1 MVAGQVS
8 SAGSGGEASYTPG
21 SGPGAQGAVWFPCVF
36 PTPPPLT
43 LGQPRTHPRFPC
55 HGPRAR
61 AACHGT
67 GRAPASPR
75 RSSWS
80 SLGPWWAPSWAGSRG
95 AGCEPPDTSDWR
107 QGLPP
112 AFAGCGSASERGP
125 WPGLGPAA
133 RLVPAGHR
141 GLFWKNRWLQW
152 LLKIATR
159 GFHWLT
165 PQGAGWNLVS
175 DPVGFLNASAQ
186 GSVMMSK
193 EPDVRISVP
202 RIRLWARGC
211 GGQERGVLSGRCSA
225 GAPRRSRGKRACA
238 RGSPRTR
245 RLWGRGAVSAGGWRP
260 LPTPSAAPRPGGQ
273 RAWLRLLPS
282 GPKLESSLGGTRGVC
297 GDS

>member
-1 MVAGQVS
+1 MS
-8 SAGSGGEASYTPG
+8 
-21 SGPGAQGAVWFPCVF
+21 
-36 PTPPPLT
+36 PLI
-43 LGQPRTHPRFPC
+43 LQ
-55 HGPRAR
+55 
-61 AACHGT
+61 T
-67 GRAPASPR
+67 GR
-75 RSSWS
+75 
-80 SLGPWWAPSWAGSRG
+80 RG
-95 AGCEPPDTSDWR
+95 VPPER
-107 QGLPP
+107 
-112 AFAGCGSASERGP
+112 AGCGSASERGP

-141 GLFWKNRWLQW
+141 GLFWKNRWLRW

-202 RIRLWARGC
+202 RVRLWAREC
-211 GGQERGVLSGRCSA
+211 GGQERGVLSGRGSA

-245 RLWGRGAVSAGGWRP
+245 RLWGRGAVSAGGAVSP
-260 LPTPSAAPRPGGQ
+260 LPRSEARGAASL
-273 RAWLRLLPS
+273 AA
-282 GPKLESSLGGTRGVC
+282 SSPLG
-297 GDS
+297 S